1 MSPAPTNT
9 TVPLVPPVTV
19 MPDEPLL
26 PSDVAVIVADPAAI
40 PETRPV
46 PLTDAMA
53 VALLD
58 QVMTRPVR
66 TLPFASLV
74 VAVSCT
80 VAPTAT
86 EGVAGLTVTVATGTV
101 DPPVIVTCDVS
112 AAVPPFFVCT
122 AAMTE
127 NAPPVDP
134 AVYIPLELIVPPVA
148 ENVALT
154 ATLSPL
160 AINPEAENCT
170 WPPLATETDTGSN
183 TTCLRMPRLRSW
195 ALALSRG

>member
-1 MSPAPTNT
+1 MTSSSFAVASSLSLPQSEMSPAPTNT

-19 MPDEPLL
+19 MADEPLL

-74 VAVSCT
+74 VAVNCT
-80 VAPTAT
+80 VDPTAT
-86 EGVAGLTVTVATGTV
+86 DAGAGLTVTVATGGGVAAVT
-101 DPPVIVTCDVS
+101 VIV
-112 AAVPPFFVCT
+112 AVPLWLSLV
-122 AAMTE
+122 AVIVA
-127 NAPPVDP
+127 DP
-134 AVYIPLELIVPPVA
+134 AATPDTSPLLFAVAMPVA
-148 ENVALT
+148 LLDQVIVRPVR
-154 ATLSPL
+154 TLPL
-160 AINPEAENCT
+160 
-170 WPPLATETDTGSN
+170 
-183 TTCLRMPRLRSW
+183 
-195 ALALSRG
+195 